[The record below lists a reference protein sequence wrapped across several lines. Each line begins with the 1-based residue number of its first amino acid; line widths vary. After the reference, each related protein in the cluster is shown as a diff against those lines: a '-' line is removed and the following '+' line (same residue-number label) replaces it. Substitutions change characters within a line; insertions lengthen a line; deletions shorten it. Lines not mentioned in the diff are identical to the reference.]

1 MTMLTVL
8 VATWND
14 GLFVVTDGR
23 VHHELAGQP
32 VRGLA
37 SDGRGG
43 ALGILRNASLCRRSR
58 DGTWSTIAEGA
69 VELACCVAVGTTIY
83 VGTDDA
89 HVLRVREDGSFERVP
104 AFEEVSGRD
113 KWYAGA
119 AVIDGR
125 LVGPPLGVRSITA
138 TCDHATLLANVH
150 VGGIPRSHDAGASWQ
165 PTIDIDCDVHQ
176 VCAHPTRPNVVAAAA
191 GVGLCI
197 SRDGG
202 LTWAIEQQGLHAS
215 YCSAVAFTGTDV
227 LVAAS
232 ADHFAAQGAVYRRPL
247 DGSGPMLPVGG
258 GLPKWLDG
266 IADTNNVAATESAVA
281 VADRSGNLYLS
292 KDAGRTW
299 THGADQLAL
308 PSSVFVY

>member
-1 MTMLTVL
+1 MPIPTVL
-8 VATWND
+8 VGTWNN
-14 GLFVVTDGR
+14 GLFVVTDNR
-23 VHHELAGQP
+23 VHQELPGQS

-37 SDGRGG
+37 SDGRRG
-43 ALGILRNASLCRRSR
+43 ALAIVCNASLCRRSA
-58 DGTWSTIAEGA
+58 DGRWSTIAEGA

-83 VGTDDA
+83 VGTADA
-89 HVLRVREDGSFERVP
+89 QVLRVREDGDFEPLP
-104 AFEEVSGRD
+104 AFEEVPGRD

-119 AVIDGR
+119 AVIQGR

-138 TCDHATLLANVH
+138 TCDHAALLANVH
-150 VGGIPRSHDAGASWQ
+150 VGGIPRSHDGGATWQ

-202 LTWAIEQQGLHAS
+202 LRWAIEQQGLHAP

-232 ADHFAAQGAVYRRPL
+232 VDHFASQGAVYRRSL
-247 DGSGPMLPVGG
+247 DGGGPMLPVGG
-258 GLPKWLDG
+258 GLPRWIDG
-266 IADTNNVAATESAVA
+266 IADTSNVGATGSAVA

-292 KDAGRTW
+292 EDAARTW
-299 THGADQLAL
+299 TRVAEHLVA
-308 PSSVFVY
+308 PSSVLVE